1 MSHFLCFDNI
11 FLGGFMKKS
20 LKKVI
25 SLFCL
30 FMLAIVSI
38 SLNACSIKKDVK
50 NEIKSES
57 VVNTSESIVDSK
69 EKVLSVL
76 KVPVMEEVVYKG
88 VYIKKTID
96 EFNALGFEY
105 GDSLNITFSNGY
117 VLNDIPYYS
126 GYYAKPGES
135 LLVAYPSYKYIDACI
150 CYGESM
156 WEQAHLK
163 DGDTADIVLNEKA
176 KYKNLQKFFNVQ
188 YTNNRDD
195 YSSDEVFANFR
206 CVEMGNLKHKNLY
219 RGATPI
225 NNEYGRAKY
234 VNDLIKEANIKY
246 VVDLTDTEELLNKY
260 FREEDFASNYFKEL
274 YENGKVSVTHMTANY
289 KTKEF
294 AKLVVKALTDMSKNE
309 GPYYI
314 HCVEGK
320 DRTGFVIAVIEGLA
334 GASYEDIVKDYMVT
348 YENYYGITEMKD
360 KEKYDAYV
368 KNRIDDILQYIAD
381 IDTSGGTVGLALN
394 EIDWVNV
401 MGRYLIDNGMSMEDM
416 DNFYKNLM
424 RDSFSDP
431 D

>member
-1 MSHFLCFDNI
+1 MSET
-11 FLGGFMKKS
+11 
-20 LKKVI
+20 LKQQSGVVMSAVLVFAFVI
-25 SLFCL
+25 S
-30 FMLAIVSI
+30 
-38 SLNACSIKKDVK
+38 SLLLNGCSA
-50 NEIKSES
+50 KSDSQARVETTSKTES
-57 VVNTSESIVDSK
+57 AKVDT
-69 EKVLSVL
+69 LSVL
-76 KVPVMEEVVYKG
+76 KVPVKEEVVFKG
-88 VYIKKTID
+88 VYIEKTIE
-96 EFNALGFEY
+96 EFNAYGFEY
-105 GDSLNITFSNGY
+105 GDSLNISFSNGY
-117 VLNDIPYYS
+117 ELKDIPYYT
-126 GYYAKPGES
+126 GYYAKADEP
-135 LLVAYPSYKYIDACI
+135 LLVAYPGYEYIDVSI
-150 CYGESM
+150 CFGGSM
-156 WEQAHLK
+156 WEEAKLK
-163 DGDTADIVLNEKA
+163 DGDTADIFLNEKA
-176 KYKNLQKFFNVQ
+176 KYKNVQ
-188 YTNNRDD
+188 DTFDVKYTDNRDD
-195 YSSDEVFANFR
+195 YASDEIFANFR

-219 RGATPI
+219 RGSTPI

-309 GPYYI
+309 GPYYV

-320 DRTGFVIAVIEGLA
+320 DRTGFVLAVIEGLA

-348 YENYYGITEMKD
+348 YENYYGITELKD

-368 KNRIDDILQYIAD
+368 KNRIDDILGYIAKSD
-381 IDTSGGTVGLALN
+381 SSGGTVGLALN

>member
-1 MSHFLCFDNI
+1 MFRLVGNI
-11 FLGGFMKKS
+11 IFKKLLSTVLALTFAISS
-20 LKKVI
+20 LLLSGCGVKATSQAKVETTNVAE
-25 SLFCL
+25 S
-30 FMLAIVSI
+30 V
-38 SLNACSIKKDVK
+38 NQDE
-50 NEIKSES
+50 NDKSE
-57 VVNTSESIVDSK
+57 T
-69 EKVLSVL
+69 LSVL
-76 KVPVMEEVVYKG
+76 KVPVKEEVIYKG
-88 VYIKKTID
+88 VYIQKTID
-96 EFNALGFEY
+96 EFNSLGFEY

-126 GYYAKPGES
+126 GYYAKPGDS
-135 LLVAYPSYKYIDACI
+135 LLVAYPGYDYIDACI

-156 WEQAHLK
+156 WKLANLK
-163 DGDTADIVLNEKA
+163 DGDTVDIVLNEKA
-176 KYKNLQKFFNVQ
+176 KYKNFQKFFDVQ

-320 DRTGFVIAVIEGLA
+320 DRTGFVLAVIEGLA

-401 MGRYLIDNGMSMEDM
+401 MGRYLMDNGMSMEDM

>member
-1 MSHFLCFDNI
+1 M
-11 FLGGFMKKS
+11 
-20 LKKVI
+20 
-25 SLFCL
+25 
-30 FMLAIVSI
+30 
-38 SLNACSIKKDVK
+38 
-50 NEIKSES
+50 
-57 VVNTSESIVDSK
+57 
-69 EKVLSVL
+69 
-76 KVPVMEEVVYKG
+76 
-88 VYIKKTID
+88 
-96 EFNALGFEY
+96 
-105 GDSLNITFSNGY
+105 
-117 VLNDIPYYS
+117 
-126 GYYAKPGES
+126 
-135 LLVAYPSYKYIDACI
+135 
-150 CYGESM
+150 
-156 WEQAHLK
+156 K
-163 DGDTADIVLNEKA
+163 DGDTVDIVINEKA

-195 YSSDEVFANFR
+195 YSSDEEFANFR
-206 CVEMGNLKHKNLY
+206 CVEMGNLKHKILY
-219 RGATPI
+219 RGTSPI
-225 NNEYGRAKY
+225 DNKHNRAKY
-234 VNDLIKEANIKY
+234 ANDLIKQANIKY

-320 DRTGFVIAVIEGLA
+320 DRTGFVLAVIEGLA

-348 YENYYGITEMKD
+348 YENYYGITELKD

>member
-1 MSHFLCFDNI
+1 MFRLVGNI
-11 FLGGFMKKS
+11 IFKKLLSTVLALTFAISS
-20 LKKVI
+20 LLLSGCGVKATSQAKVETTNVAE
-25 SLFCL
+25 S
-30 FMLAIVSI
+30 V
-38 SLNACSIKKDVK
+38 NQDE
-50 NEIKSES
+50 NDKSE
-57 VVNTSESIVDSK
+57 T
-69 EKVLSVL
+69 LSVL

-96 EFNALGFEY
+96 EFNSLGFEY
-105 GDSLNITFSNGY
+105 GDSVNITFSNGY
-117 VLNDIPYYS
+117 ELKDIPYYS
-126 GYYAKPGES
+126 GYYAKPGDP
-135 LLVAYPSYKYIDACI
+135 LLVAYPSYDYIDACI

-156 WEQAHLK
+156 WELANLK
-163 DGDTADIVLNEKA
+163 DGDTVDIVLNEKA
-176 KYKNLQKFFNVQ
+176 RYKNFQKFFDVQ

-431 D
+431 Y

>member
-1 MSHFLCFDNI
+1 MFRLVGNI
-11 FLGGFMKKS
+11 IFKKLLSTVLALTFAISS
-20 LKKVI
+20 LLLSGCGVKATSQAKVETTNVAE
-25 SLFCL
+25 S
-30 FMLAIVSI
+30 V
-38 SLNACSIKKDVK
+38 NQDE
-50 NEIKSES
+50 NDKSE
-57 VVNTSESIVDSK
+57 T
-69 EKVLSVL
+69 LSVL
-76 KVPVMEEVVYKG
+76 KVPVKEEVIYKG
-88 VYIKKTID
+88 VYIQKTID
-96 EFNALGFEY
+96 EFNSLGFEY
-105 GDSLNITFSNGY
+105 GDSVNIAFSNGY
-117 VLNDIPYYS
+117 ELKDIPYYS
-126 GYYAKPGES
+126 GYYAKPGEP
-135 LLVAYPSYKYIDACI
+135 LLIAYPGYEYIEVCV
-150 CYGESM
+150 CYGASM
-156 WEQAHLK
+156 WELANLK
-163 DGDTADIVLNEKA
+163 DGDTVDIVLNEKA

-195 YSSDEVFANFR
+195 YISDEVFANFR

-320 DRTGFVIAVIEGLA
+320 DRTGFVLAVIEGLA
-334 GASYEDIVKDYMVT
+334 GASYEEIVKDYMVT

-401 MGRYLIDNGMSMEDM
+401 MGRYLMDNGMSMEEM

>member
-1 MSHFLCFDNI
+1 MCRNL
-11 FLGGFMKKS
+11 LGTVLAFAFAIGS
-20 LKKVI
+20 
-25 SLFCL
+25 
-30 FMLAIVSI
+30 ML
-38 SLNACSIKKDVK
+38 LNGCKAKATNQANVVATEAVNQVESA
-50 NEIKSES
+50 KSE
-57 VVNTSESIVDSK
+57 T
-69 EKVLSVL
+69 LSVL
-76 KVPVMEEVVYKG
+76 KVPVKEEVVYKG
-88 VYIKKTID
+88 VYIQKTVD

-105 GDSLNITFSNGY
+105 GDSVNITFSNGY
-117 VLNDIPYYS
+117 ELKDIPYYS
-126 GYYAKPGES
+126 GYYAKPSEP
-135 LLVAYPSYKYIDACI
+135 LLVAYPSYEYIDACI
-150 CYGESM
+150 CFGESM

-176 KYKNLQKFFNVQ
+176 KYKDLQDFFDVQ
-188 YTNNRDD
+188 YTDNIDD
-195 YSSDEVFANFR
+195 YSSNESFANFR
-206 CVEMGNLKHKNLY
+206 CVEMGNLKHKTLY

-225 NNEYGRAKY
+225 DNKHNRAKI

-246 VVDLTDTEELLNKY
+246 VVDLTDTEESLNKL
-260 FREEDFASNYFKEL
+260 FKADNFASNYFKEL

-289 KTKEF
+289 KTKDF

-320 DRTGFVIAVIEGLA
+320 DRTGFVLAVIEGLA
-334 GASYEDIVKDYMVT
+334 GASYEEIVKDYMVT
-348 YENYYGITEMKD
+348 YENYYGITELKD

-368 KNRIDDILQYIAD
+368 KNRIDDILGYISKSD
-381 IDTSGGTVGLALN
+381 SSGGTVGLALN

-401 MGRYLIDNGMSMEDM
+401 MGRYLMDNGMSMEDM

>member
-1 MSHFLCFDNI
+1 MFRLVGNI
-11 FLGGFMKKS
+11 IFKKLLSTVLALTFAISS
-20 LKKVI
+20 LLLSGCGVKATSQAKVETTNVAE
-25 SLFCL
+25 S
-30 FMLAIVSI
+30 V
-38 SLNACSIKKDVK
+38 NQDE
-50 NEIKSES
+50 NDKSE
-57 VVNTSESIVDSK
+57 T
-69 EKVLSVL
+69 LSVL
-76 KVPVMEEVVYKG
+76 KVPVKEEVIYKG
-88 VYIKKTID
+88 VYIQKTID
-96 EFNALGFEY
+96 EFNSLGFEY

-126 GYYAKPGES
+126 GYYAKPGDS
-135 LLVAYPSYKYIDACI
+135 LLVAYPGYDYIDACI

-156 WEQAHLK
+156 WKLANLK
-163 DGDTADIVLNEKA
+163 DGDTVDIVLNEKA
-176 KYKNLQKFFNVQ
+176 KYKNFQKFFDVQ
-188 YTNNRDD
+188 YTNNRDN

-320 DRTGFVIAVIEGLA
+320 DRTGFVLAVIEGLA

-401 MGRYLIDNGMSMEDM
+401 MGRYLMDNGMSMEDM

>member
-1 MSHFLCFDNI
+1 MCRNL
-11 FLGGFMKKS
+11 LGAVLVFAFAIGS
-20 LKKVI
+20 
-25 SLFCL
+25 
-30 FMLAIVSI
+30 ML
-38 SLNACSIKKDVK
+38 LNGCKAKATNQANAVATETV
-50 NEIKSES
+50 NQVENAKSE
-57 VVNTSESIVDSK
+57 T
-69 EKVLSVL
+69 LSVL
-76 KVPVMEEVVYKG
+76 KVPVKEEVVDGG
-88 VYIKKTID
+88 VYIQKTID

-105 GDSLNITFSNGY
+105 GDSINVAFSNGY
-117 VLNDIPYYS
+117 ELKDIPYYS

-135 LLVAYPSYKYIDACI
+135 LLIAYPGYEYIEACV

-156 WEQAHLK
+156 WELAKLK
-163 DGDTADIVLNEKA
+163 DGDTVDIVLNEKA
-176 KYKNLQKFFNVQ
+176 KYKNFQKFFNVQ

-246 VVDLTDTEELLNKY
+246 IVDLTDTEELLNKY
-260 FREEDFASNYFKEL
+260 FKEEDFTSNYFKEL

-289 KTKEF
+289 KTKDF

-320 DRTGFVIAVIEGLA
+320 DRTGFVLAVIEGLA
-334 GASYEDIVKDYMVT
+334 GASYEEIVKDYMIT
-348 YENYYGITEMKD
+348 YENYYGITELKD

-368 KNRIDDILQYIAD
+368 KNRIDDILGYISKSD
-381 IDTSGGTVGLALN
+381 SSGGTVGLALN

-401 MGRYLIDNGMSMEDM
+401 MGRYLMDNGMSMEDM
-416 DNFYKNLM
+416 DNLYKNLM
-424 RDSFSDP
+424 EESYSDSN
-431 D
+431 